1 MSDNIRKEKCVA
13 DSKTEV
19 SHLLFTRDMN
29 GAGRLFGGQLLMW
42 LDEVAGIV
50 AKRHSECN
58 VTTACIDNLQFKEAC
73 YINDTIVM
81 IGYITYTGR
90 TSMEIRI
97 DTYVERLDGSRHP
110 VNRAFF
116 VMVALDE
123 NDQPT
128 TVPKLRIT
136 SMEEQAKWDAALRRL
151 ELRKQRRNEGF

>member
-1 MSDNIRKEKCVA
+1 MIKEKCVQ

-19 SHLLFTRDMN
+19 SHLLFTKDMN

-50 AKRHSECN
+50 AKRHCECN

-97 DTYVERLDGSRHP
+97 DTYVERLDGSRYP

-123 NDQPT
+123 NDKPT
-128 TVPKLRIT
+128 EVPQLKIT
-136 SMEEQAKWDAALRRL
+136 SIEEQAKWDAAKKRL
-151 ELRKQRRNEGF
+151 ALRKQRRSEGF